1 MPFSRRAVLVA
12 AASCAATLAFVTTVN
27 VSCGSVIPKACAD
40 QCADLAPLQD
50 RLAALEAKIVT
61 LQPTVLL
68 AKLTSDQTVPTDMDT
83 TVEVTANVDTHRALN
98 AAHEYVAPLSG
109 KYLITATVSYAGM
122 DKARANNEIWITKA
136 NLPPVRQNVVTA
148 PGSPSVAGPNLRIN
162 SATIVQL
169 DQGDRVAL
177 KAFHNYGDPRV
188 IVSDTANR
196 DRVETNLQI
205 IRIPDVN

>member
-1 MPFSRRAVLVA
+1 MPFYRRAILVA

-27 VSCGSVIPKACAD
+27 VSCGSVIPRACAD

-50 RLAALEAKIVT
+50 RLAALEAKIAT

-68 AKLTSDQTVPTDMDT
+68 ARLTSDQTIPSDMDT
-83 TVEVTANVDTHRALN
+83 TVALIADVDTHRALN
-98 AAHEYVAPLSG
+98 TAHEYVAPLSG

-122 DKARANNEIWITKA
+122 DKARANNEIWITKG
-136 NLPPVRQNVVTA
+136 NIPPVRQNVVTA
-148 PGSPSVAGPNLRIN
+148 PGSPSVAGPGLRIN

-177 KAFHNYGDPRV
+177 KAFHDYGVPKFV
-188 IVSDTANR
+188 VSDSATPG
-196 DRVETNLQI
+196 RVETNLQI